1 MDGASGGPKA
11 AANGRER
18 VVIRVIV
25 ADDHHLVREGLVRL
39 LNLEQE
45 IQVVGVA
52 GDGEEAIALVERL
65 KPQVALVDVRMPG
78 MGGIE
83 ATRQIATRWPDV
95 GVVLLTMHD
104 EDEYVFEGMAAGAR
118 AYLLKDCSHQ
128 ELVGTLKEVAQG
140 GAYLPSVPL
149 RKLLVEFQNLRQNR
163 VNRPTTPCDVL
174 SRRELDVLEW
184 VVRGYSNKQIA
195 RELCIDETTVKT
207 HLHRIFEKLNV
218 RDRTQAA
225 IFALQRNWF
234 APPPM

>member
-1 MDGASGGPKA
+1 M
-11 AANGRER
+11 
-18 VVIRVIV
+18 IRVIV

-39 LNLEQE
+39 LSLEQDL
-45 IQVVGVA
+45 QVVGVA
-52 GDGEEAIALVERL
+52 GDGEECLSLVERL

-78 MGGIE
+78 IGGIE
-83 ATRQIATRWPDV
+83 ATRQIATRWPET

-128 ELVGTLKEVAQG
+128 ELVGTLREVAQG
-140 GAYLPSVPL
+140 GAYLPAVPL
-149 RKLLVEFQNLRQNR
+149 RKLLSEFQSLRQNR
-163 VNRPTTPCDVL
+163 SNRPTTPCDVL

-234 APPPM
+234 SPPPM

>member
-1 MDGASGGPKA
+1 
-11 AANGRER
+11 
-18 VVIRVIV
+18 VIRVIV

-39 LNLEQE
+39 LSLEQD
-45 IQVVGVA
+45 IQVIGVA
-52 GDGEEAIALVERL
+52 ADGTEAVTLVERHQ
-65 KPQVALVDVRMPG
+65 PNVALVDVRMPG
-78 MGGIE
+78 VDGIE
-83 ATRQIATRWPDV
+83 ATREIATRWPEI

-128 ELVGTLKEVAQG
+128 ELVGTLREVSKG
-140 GAYLPSVPL
+140 GAYLPAVPL
-149 RKLLVEFQNLRQNR
+149 RKLLTEFQSLRQFR
-163 VNRPTTPCDVL
+163 SNRPTTTCDVL

-207 HLHRIFEKLNV
+207 HLHRIFEKLDV

-225 IFALQRNWF
+225 IFALQRGWF
-234 APPPM
+234 CPPPM

>member
-1 MDGASGGPKA
+1 
-11 AANGRER
+11 
-18 VVIRVIV
+18 VIKVIV

-39 LNLEQE
+39 LSLEQE
-45 IQVVGVA
+45 VQVVGVA
-52 GDGEEAIALVERL
+52 ADGDEAVALVERL
-65 KPQVALVDVRMPG
+65 RPSVALVDVRMPG
-78 MGGIE
+78 TGGIE

-104 EDEYVFEGMAAGAR
+104 EDEYIFEGMAAGAR

-149 RKLLVEFQNLRQNR
+149 RKLLTEFQSLRQNR
-163 VNRPTTPCDVL
+163 VNRPTTTCDVL

-225 IFALQRNWF
+225 IFALQRGWF
-234 APPPM
+234 CPPPM